1 MTVDYITPPNS
12 IESEQSVLGG
22 MLLDDDNS
30 ERVQKVLSMLKP
42 ESFYTRPHQ
51 VIYAEMVQM
60 YRAQKPVDLLTL
72 FDVLQSKALADSV
85 GGFAYLAELSKNT
98 PSAANIV
105 AYASRVR
112 ETAME
117 RYGIQ
122 RMTEATELMYARNG
136 MSAADKFE
144 AVQSIFTQIAD
155 HAKTGSRKGLRT
167 FQQAVA
173 DWSDGFEERMKP
185 DGKSRGL
192 TTGIPSLDD
201 LLGVKR
207 IVRGSLFVIGARP
220 KMGKT
225 TLYTQMGINCA
236 TVENEPALMFSLEMP
251 ESQMV
256 EKITAQ
262 QSRLSPN
269 VFYPDMQK
277 DDYGYRGDWNNDIG
291 KATQIM
297 GALIDTG
304 NLLVDD
310 TPGITLSHIVAE
322 SRRIKRERGKVGMIL
337 VDYLTLMTADKAERN
352 DLAYGLITKGLK
364 MLAKELDCV
373 VVLLTQLNRELE
385 KRPNKRPL
393 PSDSRDTG
401 QIEQDCDYWLAI
413 YREGAYDENVNQSE
427 TELLLRL
434 NRHGETGV
442 VHCEQRNGIIYDID
456 QESAQARAAERQT
469 KPNKKGGF

>member
-1 MTVDYITPPNS
+1 MTSDYITPPNS

-30 ERVQKVLSMLKP
+30 ERVQRVLSMLKP

-51 VIYAEMVQM
+51 IIYAEMVQM

-173 DWSDGFEERMKP
+173 DWSDAFEERMKP

-277 DDYGYRGDWNNDIG
+277 EDYGYRGDWNNDIG
-291 KATQIM
+291 KATKIM

-304 NLLVDD
+304 NLMVDD
-310 TPGITLSHIVAE
+310 TPGITLAHIVAE

-413 YREGAYDENVNQSE
+413 YREGAYDESVNQSE

-456 QESAQARAAERQT
+456 QESAQARAAERQA

>member
-1 MTVDYITPPNS
+1 MTSDYITPPNS

-30 ERVQKVLSMLKP
+30 ERVQRVLSMLKP

-136 MSAADKFE
+136 MSAAEKFE

-291 KATQIM
+291 KATKIM

-364 MLAKELDCV
+364 TLAKELDCV

-456 QESAQARAAERQT
+456 QESAQARAAERQA

>member
-1 MTVDYITPPNS
+1 MTSDYITPPNS

-30 ERVQKVLSMLKP
+30 ERVQRVLSMLKP

-136 MSAADKFE
+136 MSAAEKFE

-277 DDYGYRGDWNNDIG
+277 DDYGYRGDWNNDID
-291 KATQIM
+291 KATKIM

-304 NLLVDD
+304 NLMVDD

-456 QESAQARAAERQT
+456 QESAQARAAERQA

>member
-1 MTVDYITPPNS
+1 MTPPNS

-30 ERVQKVLSMLKP
+30 ERVQRVLSMLKP

-105 AYASRVR
+105 AYAMRVR

-136 MSAADKFE
+136 MSAAEKFE
-144 AVQSIFTQIAD
+144 AVQAIFTQIAD

-167 FQQAVA
+167 FQQAVS
-173 DWSDGFEERMKP
+173 DWSDAFEERVKP

-277 DDYGYRGDWNNDIG
+277 EDYGYRGDWNNDIG

-310 TPGITLSHIVAE
+310 TPGITLAHIVAE
-322 SRRIKRERGKVGMIL
+322 SRRIKREKGKVGMIL

-413 YREGAYDENVNQSE
+413 YREGAYDENINQSE

>member
-22 MLLDDDNS
+22 MMLDDDNS
-30 ERVQKVLSMLKP
+30 ERVQRVLSMLKP

-72 FDVLQSKALADSV
+72 FDVLQSKDLADSV

-144 AVQSIFTQIAD
+144 AVQAIFTQIAD

-173 DWSDGFEERMKP
+173 DWSDAFEERMKP

-277 DDYGYRGDWNNDIG
+277 EDYGYCGDWNNDIG

-456 QESAQARAAERQT
+456 QESAQARAAERQA

>member
-1 MTVDYITPPNS
+1 MTPPNS

-30 ERVQKVLSMLKP
+30 ERVQRVLSMLKP

-51 VIYAEMVQM
+51 IIYAEMVQM

-173 DWSDGFEERMKP
+173 DWSDAFEERMKP

-277 DDYGYRGDWNNDIG
+277 EDYGYRGDWNNDIG
-291 KATQIM
+291 KATKIM

-304 NLLVDD
+304 NLMVDD
-310 TPGITLSHIVAE
+310 TPGITLAHIVAE

-413 YREGAYDENVNQSE
+413 YREGAYDESVNQSE

-456 QESAQARAAERQT
+456 QESAQARAAERQA

>member
-1 MTVDYITPPNS
+1 MTSDYITPPCS

-22 MLLDDDNS
+22 MMLDDDNS
-30 ERVQKVLSMLKP
+30 ERVQKVLSILKP

-51 VIYAEMVQM
+51 VIYTEMVQM

-105 AYASRVR
+105 AYAMRVR

-136 MSAADKFE
+136 MSAAEKFE
-144 AVQSIFTQIAD
+144 AVQSIFTQISD
-155 HAKTGSRKGLRT
+155 HAKTGSRRGLRS
-167 FQQAVA
+167 FGDAVS
-173 DWSDGFEERMKP
+173 DWSEGFDERMKP
-185 DGKSRGL
+185 EGKARGL
-192 TTGIPSLDD
+192 SSGVSALDD

-225 TLYTQMGINCA
+225 TLYTQMGVNCA
-236 TVENEPALMFSLEMP
+236 TVEKEPALMFSLEMP

-262 QSRLSPN
+262 QARVSPN

-277 DDYGYRGDWNNDIG
+277 DDFGYRGDWDNDM
-291 KATQIM
+291 KRATDVM
-297 GALIDTG
+297 GALIGTS
-304 NLLVDD
+304 NLYIDD
-310 TPGITLSHIVAE
+310 TPGIGLAHIIAE
-322 SRRIKRERGKVGMIL
+322 SRRIKREKGRVGMIL
-337 VDYLTLMTADKAERN
+337 VDYLTLMAAEKAERN

-385 KRPNKRPL
+385 KRNNKRPI

-413 YREGAYDENVNQSE
+413 YREGAYDESVNQSE

-434 NRHGETGV
+434 NRHGESGV
-442 VHCEQRNGIIYDID
+442 VHCEQRNGIIYNID
-456 QESAQARAAERQT
+456 QDSARARAAERES

>member
-1 MTVDYITPPNS
+1 MTSDYITPPNS

-30 ERVQKVLSMLKP
+30 ERVQRVLSMLKP

-105 AYASRVR
+105 AYAMRVR

-136 MSAADKFE
+136 MSAAEKFE
-144 AVQSIFTQIAD
+144 AVQAIFTQIAD

-167 FQQAVA
+167 FQQAVS
-173 DWSDGFEERMKP
+173 DWSDAFEERVKP

-277 DDYGYRGDWNNDIG
+277 EDYGYRGDWNNDIG

-310 TPGITLSHIVAE
+310 TPGITLAHIVAE
-322 SRRIKRERGKVGMIL
+322 SRRIKREKGKVGMIL

-413 YREGAYDENVNQSE
+413 YREGAYDENINQSE